1 MGWLGLDDT
10 DGLSG
15 GCTTHTMYRIIT
27 TLVAEGEG
35 NDWVISTS
43 PSLVR
48 LWPFARR
55 RTRGN
60 AAVAVEI
67 TCNSDSAEVAL
78 CDRIDELWSDVVIP
92 AVERN
97 GAATS
102 SKHSDRVQSEAS
114 PAMIWCRERPDPEWY
129 WRCVRGEVAIGDC
142 EDVIPSNSR
151 VWKSAGGHGMIGALA
166 AISWLG
172 EHDHTWEVTCYR
184 REENIA
190 TVRMIPE
197 SRCAILDERFPK
209 TFLNRDPTVSK
220 SLIAP
225 RTPCPVLFGVRA
237 ETEGSAVAAAEWIID
252 GDECESIS
260 GWQLWKTNQAT
271 DDHISASMKSI
282 ITGPVKIM
290 NHGHAAFSTDC
301 GDEIIAFSQGGDVNR
316 MAQSLREGDEIE
328 YAGLCAPDGSTHVEK
343 MRLLSY
349 SVKRRKRPLCDCGRR
364 MKSMGSGQGI
374 RCPVCGNKMPDSWGE
389 EMVIESPFELGQWVE
404 PSASNRR
411 HLAAPLE
418 RRTTLQS

>member
-10 DGLSG
+10 DGLGG

-27 TLVAEGEG
+27 TLVAEGEE
-35 NDWVISTS
+35 NDWVVSTR

-67 TCNSDSAEVAL
+67 SCNSDSSEVAL
-78 CDRIDELWSDVVIP
+78 CDRLDELWNDVVIP
-92 AVERN
+92 EVERN
-97 GAATS
+97 GSAIS

-114 PAMIWCRERPDPEWY
+114 PAMIWSSVRPDPEWY
-129 WRCVRGEVAIGDC
+129 WRCVRGEVIIGEC
-142 EDVIPSNSR
+142 EDVLPSNSR
-151 VWKSAGGHGMIGALA
+151 VWKSAGGHGIIGALA
-166 AISWLG
+166 AIAWLG
-172 EHDHTWEVTCYR
+172 NHDHTWEVTCYR
-184 REENIA
+184 KEQNIA

-197 SRCAILDERFPK
+197 SRCERLDERFPES
-209 TFLNRDPTVSK
+209 FLNRDPTVSK

-225 RTPCPVLFGVRA
+225 RTPCPVLFGVRS
-237 ETEGSAVAAAEWIID
+237 ETENAAVAAAEWIID
-252 GDECESIS
+252 GEECESIS

-271 DDHISASMKSI
+271 DDHISTSLKSI
-282 ITGPVKIM
+282 ITGPVTIM
-290 NHGHAAFSTDC
+290 KHGHTAFSTDC
-301 GDEIIAFSQGGDVNR
+301 GNDIVAFSQGGDVNR

-328 YAGLCAPDGSTHVEK
+328 YAGLRAPDGSTHVEK

-374 RCPVCGNKMPDSWGE
+374 RCLECGIKMPDSWGG